1 MHKPIGMLH
10 LLLLT
15 TIVSCI
21 FWSLLFS
28 QRGTAQAPDVFMQLV
43 ESSNKHYQAVSL
55 EHAVGLQ
62 SLANMP
68 SFLMHTSLLSTMQ
81 R

>member
-1 MHKPIGMLH
+1 MLCRLCTRGKLCVHKPIGMLQ

-21 FWSLLFS
+21 FCHLSLLFS

-55 EHAVGLQ
+55 EHAVGL
-62 SLANMP
+62 
-68 SFLMHTSLLSTMQ
+68 
-81 R
+81 